1 MGKASSKTGQIKSYI
16 DSRFNGADVIQNESY
31 PFTTNTSSN
40 TKELTLETKQ
50 VTKKNTNNLD
60 QNKVEAEVEFFPP
73 ADSRL
78 NQSVNQEAISLDFS
92 EKMRNRIISQHAQKR
107 NNISPLKTAGNGHKQ
122 YP

>member
-50 VTKKNTNNLD
+50 VTKNNTNNLD
-60 QNKVEAEVEFFPP
+60 QNKVEAEVEFFPERF
-73 ADSRL
+73 SS
-78 NQSVNQEAISLDFS
+78 SVPS
-92 EKMRNRIISQHAQKR
+92 IIFLMLQF
-107 NNISPLKTAGNGHKQ
+107 T
-122 YP
+122 